1 MATKQNDKTN
11 DIKHVD
17 VCMNKLNQLSL
28 IQTKHL
34 TRLFGFNDG
43 GKYLRRH
50 LRKHFHANH
59 EHSDVWVWRPNDVQL
74 IQIVEYFVDDVR
86 IFDDTKRLTTGS
98 LIAEHDVNKIT
109 LK

>member
-17 VCMNKLNQLSL
+17 VCMNKLNQLNL
-28 IQTKHL
+28 VQTKHL
-34 TRLFGFNDG
+34 VKMFGFNDG

-50 LRKHFHANH
+50 LRKHFIQTH
-59 EHSDVWVWRPNDVQL
+59 EYNDPWVWRPTDKQL
-74 IQIVEYFVDDVR
+74 VQIVEYFVDDVGVFND
-86 IFDDTKRLTTGS
+86 IKRLTTGS
-98 LIAEHDVNKIT
+98 LIAGHDVEKIT